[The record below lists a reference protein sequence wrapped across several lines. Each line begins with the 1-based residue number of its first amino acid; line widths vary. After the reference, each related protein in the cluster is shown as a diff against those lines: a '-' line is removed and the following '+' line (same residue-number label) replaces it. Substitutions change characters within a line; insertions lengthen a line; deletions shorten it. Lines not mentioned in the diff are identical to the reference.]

1 MIRRLVAA
9 MAVYALGVAC
19 AGNALASF
27 HLYRIS
33 ELFSNAD
40 GSVQFIKMTVD
51 ASDGES
57 FWAGHAIS
65 VTQGAAN
72 HSFTFPANLP
82 STATA
87 NTSVLIATQGFANL
101 GIIAPD
107 YVIPAGF
114 LFTSGGT
121 LNFASVDSMTYG
133 ALPTDGVQS
142 LSRNGTI
149 GVNSPKNFTGA
160 SGTILAP
167 AALSFTPGWNLAGN
181 SSTGSLNAATAFADT
196 TRVNTVWKWI
206 ASSAKWAF
214 YAPSLLGQA
223 LADYAA
229 SKGYEVLT
237 AINAGDGFWLNAKTA
252 FISALPA
259 AAPIASSSHRSTLI
273 AGWNLIATGDGKT
286 PRQFDQALSLPAPAA
301 GEIPPNIT
309 SLWAWDASLANWYF
323 YAPVLD
329 AASTLSSYVASK
341 EYLDFGAKTLDPAL
355 GFWVN
360 VPVSP
365 SSTSAPPTTTT
376 ATTAST
382 TTTLSSTTTTTYGY
396 GYDY

>member
-1 MIRRLVAA
+1 MIRKLLATI
-9 MAVYALGVAC
+9 AVYALGIAC

-40 GSVQFIKMTVD
+40 GSIQFIKLTVD
-51 ASDGES
+51 AFDGES
-57 FWAGHAIS
+57 FWAGKSIS
-65 VTQGAAN
+65 VTQGSTTR
-72 HSFTFPANLP
+72 SFTFPGNLP

-101 GIIAPD
+101 GIVAPD
-107 YVIPAGF
+107 YIIPAGF

-121 LNFASVDSMTYG
+121 LNFANADSMTYG
-133 ALPTDGVQS
+133 ALPTDGVLS
-142 LSRNGTI
+142 LGRSGTAS
-149 GVNSPKNFTGA
+149 VNSPKNFAGV
-160 SGTILAP
+160 SGTIPAP
-167 AALSFTPGWNLAGN
+167 AALGFVLGWNLAGN
-181 SSTGSLNAATAFADT
+181 SSTGTLNAATAFADAAK
-196 TRVNTVWKWI
+196 VNTVWKWI
-206 ASSAKWAF
+206 AGSAKWAF

-237 AINAGDGFWLNAKTA
+237 AINGGEGFWVNAKSAFTA
-252 FISALPA
+252 ASPA
-259 AAPIASSSHRSTLI
+259 GTSLTASSHRSSLL
-273 AGWNLIATGDGKT
+273 AGWNLVSAGDGKT
-286 PRQFDQALSLPAPAA
+286 PRQFNQALSLVTPAA
-301 GEIPPNIT
+301 GEFPPNIT

-329 AASTLSSYVASK
+329 AGATLSSYVASK
-341 EYLDFGAKTLDPAL
+341 GYLDFGAKTLDPAQ

-360 VPVSP
+360 IPVSLSTTTTT
-365 SSTSAPPTTTT
+365 SSPPTTT

-382 TTTLSSTTTTTYGY
+382 TTTISTYTTTTYGY
-396 GYDY
+396 DY